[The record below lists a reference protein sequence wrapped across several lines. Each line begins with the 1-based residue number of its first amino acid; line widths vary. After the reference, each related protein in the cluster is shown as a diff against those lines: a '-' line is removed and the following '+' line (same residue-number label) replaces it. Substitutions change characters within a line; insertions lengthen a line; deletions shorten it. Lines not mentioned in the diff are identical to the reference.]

1 MIKRLAVPMI
11 FLLIGTATLDAQE
24 PDSVVRP
31 IKYYHTF
38 HGLFSQREEGVFD
51 IIGAYGQAVRY
62 GPQATWLL
70 RLEARGGFSFWGT
83 SKDAGAMVGLH
94 PGIVWSWVNLNDY
107 IDFGGLVD
115 FSLTVDGGAYL
126 ATNMAET
133 PGEKSIIPT
142 LSGGAGFRF
151 RGQRRLGTLELMYEE
166 WIGVWK
172 PRLFLRV
179 GVYAPR

>member
-24 PDSVVRP
+24 ADSVVRP

-38 HGLFSQREEGVFD
+38 HGLFSQRDEGVFD

-62 GPQATWLL
+62 GSQATWLM

-83 SKDAGAMVGLH
+83 SKDAGALVGLH

-107 IDFGGLVD
+107 FDFGGQVD
-115 FSLTVDGGAYL
+115 FSLTLDGGAYL

-133 PGEKSIIPT
+133 PGEKKIIPS

-151 RGQRRLGTLELMYEE
+151 RGQRRLGTLELTYEE